1 MTEEPATFD
10 SGSAFRDGVRRARAR
25 VPVTTPEAAK
35 ALLLE
40 PVETMPRLI
49 LTSEECRSPMLGHRR
64 IRSNESV
71 AVHRSVLELLKQLLR
86 KAPLAP

>member
-10 SGSAFRDGVRRARAR
+10 PGSAFHSDARLARAR
-25 VPVTTPEAAK
+25 VTAMTPETAK

-64 IRSNESV
+64 TGSNESV